1 MIQLNQSNVVF
12 DEVKHTY
19 ELNGK
24 PLKGITHIIKDK
36 LFPDEYK
43 DVPESVLANAANR
56 GHRIHTA
63 LELYDTVEIY
73 TEECQELSNYIK
85 AREKYPW
92 LAKHIASEYIVSDEE
107 QYASGID
114 KVYEGEEGVIIADI
128 KTTYKIPFEYARWQ
142 LSVYKYLFKKQNP
155 GVKVEAGYIIWLR
168 EDKIRIMDA
177 DLIGAEA
184 IEELLYG
191 VTAPK
196 LASCEIDE
204 ELLMRLKEKADK
216 ANAEYDAAKA
226 QILQRMADN
235 KVNKID
241 GSLFCINLRT
251 GLTRKSFDTKAFKAD
266 HPEDYE
272 KYVTVQ
278 EQKPT
283 ISIRVKNG

>member
-1 MIQLNQSNVVF
+1 MITLNQSPVVF
-12 DEVKHTY
+12 DSVKHTY
-19 ELNGK
+19 ELNGRR
-24 PLKGITHIIKDK
+24 LNGITHVIKDK
-36 LFPDEYK
+36 LFPDTYK
-43 DVPESVLANAANR
+43 DVPEATLAKAAER
-56 GHRIHTA
+56 GHRIHSTI
-63 LELYDTVEIY
+63 ELFDTVDI
-73 TEECQELSNYIK
+73 TTKNCPELDNYIK

-92 LAKHIASEYIVSDEE
+92 LAKHISSEYIVSDEE

-168 EDKIRIMDA
+168 EDKIRIMQVDI
-177 DLIGAEA
+177 IGAEA
-184 IEELLYG
+184 IVELLYG

-251 GLTRKSFDTKAFKAD
+251 GVTRMSFDTKAFKAD

-272 KYVTVQ
+272 KYVTMQ